1 MSYFVPPLANL
12 IDEFNKLPGIGKK
25 SAQRLAFHILDSEE
39 AVIERF
45 IGAIREAK
53 EKIRYCEE
61 CRNISDKEKCDICS
75 SFARNHNAIC
85 VVESP
90 KDVIALE
97 ALNEFDGVYHVLHGA
112 ISPVNGVGPDDLTV
126 KELVSRAAKE
136 KPEEIILATN
146 PNVEGETT
154 AMYLAKLLE
163 PFCSNITRLANG
175 LPVGAD
181 IEYADEGTLLN
192 AFEGRRKI

>member
-25 SAQRLAFHILDSEE
+25 SAQRLAFHILSKTEEE
-39 AVIERF
+39 ADKF
-45 IGAIREAK
+45 IFAVKDAR
-53 EKIRYCEE
+53 EKIRYCS
-61 CRNISDKEKCDICS
+61 CCQNITEKEVCDICS
-75 SFARNHNAIC
+75 SPSRNQKVIC

-97 ALNEFDGVYHVLHGA
+97 ALNEFDGVYHVLHGV
-112 ISPVNGVGPDDLTV
+112 ISPLNETGPDDIKI
-126 KELVSRAAKE
+126 KELADRVYKN
-136 KPEEIILATN
+136 KPDEIILATN
-146 PNVEGETT
+146 LNVEGETT
-154 AMYLAKLLE
+154 AMYIAKLLA
-163 PFCSNITRLANG
+163 PFCENITRLANG